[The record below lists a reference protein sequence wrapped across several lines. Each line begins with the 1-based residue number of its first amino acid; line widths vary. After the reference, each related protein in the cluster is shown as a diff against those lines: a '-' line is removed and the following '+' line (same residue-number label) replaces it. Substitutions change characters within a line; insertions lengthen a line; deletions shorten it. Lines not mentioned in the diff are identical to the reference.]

1 MLLTGFYFNL
11 NLVLMNE
18 TDRLQKEFLIKQKKS
33 VKINFFRN
41 FAAIQGKIISY
52 SKKISL
58 LKFSVGRFVTDFL
71 KSFF

>member
-1 MLLTGFYFNL
+1 MLLTGFYFSL
-11 NLVLMNE
+11 DIVLMNE
-18 TDRLQKEFLIKQKKS
+18 TDRLQKEFLIKQKS

-58 LKFSVGRFVTDFL
+58 LKFSVGRFITDFL